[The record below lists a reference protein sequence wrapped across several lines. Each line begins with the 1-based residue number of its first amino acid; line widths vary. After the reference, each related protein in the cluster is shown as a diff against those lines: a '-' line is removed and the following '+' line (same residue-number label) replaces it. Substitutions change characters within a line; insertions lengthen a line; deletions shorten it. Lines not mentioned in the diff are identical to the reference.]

1 MRPGPARLDQ
11 ARTVTKVTPGRACQ
25 NFVPILVVPSP
36 AMSKNACAAVTEGT
50 IVAYLRV
57 TLSALAA
64 VIVALLGP
72 TSVQAFQEGNNSRA
86 TGFAAVVGD
95 ALESFFTP
103 LFWVIALALFALFL
117 ATSRLSSRALR
128 TILFW
133 IPVTTISTLGF
144 GIFALFAYLWVQI
157 RNR

>member
-1 MRPGPARLDQ
+1 
-11 ARTVTKVTPGRACQ
+11 
-25 NFVPILVVPSP
+25 
-36 AMSKNACAAVTEGT
+36 
-50 IVAYLRV
+50 VAYLRV

-72 TSVQAFQEGNNSRA
+72 TVVQAFQGVNSSRA
-86 TGFAAVVGD
+86 TGFAAVVGG

-103 LFWVIALALFALFL
+103 LFWVIALALFTLFL
-117 ATSRLSSRALR
+117 VTSGFSSRALR
-128 TILFW
+128 TVLFW

-144 GIFALFAYLWVQI
+144 GIFALFAYMLVQI